1 MVAWVAH
8 SEGIWRSTWFC
19 QEIFHSSSTWRG
31 AIVMRCHETGDIFK
45 EASVRRQLSRII
57 PKLGESIDWHGMPS
71 RTMGTETLLC
81 EQDVRNFKNSCLFRI
96 VCMPWQRLHVYWTVW
111 GKVSQLQRPN
121 RKTWNLDLKEVFLI
135 RKGNEVAQVPI
146 FQGTPFIS
154 PISVV
159 RLWGQLDG

>member
-1 MVAWVAH
+1 MVM
-8 SEGIWRSTWFC
+8 
-19 QEIFHSSSTWRG
+19 Q
-31 AIVMRCHETGDIFK
+31 CHETGDFFK

-81 EQDVRNFKNSCLFRI
+81 EHDVSNFENSCLFRI
-96 VCMPWQRLHVYWTVW
+96 VRMPWQRLHVYWTVW
-111 GKVSQLQRPN
+111 GKVSQLERPK
-121 RKTWNLDLKEVFLI
+121 RKTWNLGLKEVFLI
-135 RKGNEVAQVPI
+135 RKGNEVAQILI

-159 RLWGQLDG
+159 RL